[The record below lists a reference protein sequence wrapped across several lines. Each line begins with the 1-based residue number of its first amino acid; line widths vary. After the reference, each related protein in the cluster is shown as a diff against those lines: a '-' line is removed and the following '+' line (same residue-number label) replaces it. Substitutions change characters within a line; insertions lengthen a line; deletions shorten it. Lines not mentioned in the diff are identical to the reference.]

1 MRQASVHQV
10 GVAVQVRLHH
20 RVINARARLLG
31 LGHDL
36 QGLLRVVV
44 GARLVVNDLLGVDVL
59 VAVEVGVPQL
69 AGVGVLAHGA
79 VHEGIH
85 LVEGVGGGCR
95 GARGILDLA
104 GSLKHGATRG
114 DARKHGIGG
123 VGLLGSQPRGKG
135 VVRLRLG
142 ARQAVLRRGG
152 LLEGKRQ
159 GVGGHAVGDGLGNGG
174 VDARHDGVG
183 RDKRLDC
190 RVELLLGLGGFLV
203 GDVEIGTCDKRHNQ
217 NDDNGN
223 DDASLLGARLAERR
237 VEVLARVLLVDFL
250 DGEETGI
257 AARLGAVGH
266 LGSHKRVGRGAHRVV
281 GGGELGL
288 LEIAL
293 RSNGEELLGLTGAG
307 GRRIDGLHRHGIAAV
322 GLASGK
328 TRHCRHARERVFGT
342 GLHGCGRCGI
352 LSLVGALGSISRTS
366 LR

>member
-20 RVINARARLLG
+20 RVIDARARLLG

-44 GARLVVNDLLGVDVL
+44 GARLVVDNLLGVDAL

-85 LVEGVGGGCR
+85 LVKGVGGGSR
-95 GARGILDLA
+95 GARGVLDLA
-104 GSLKHGATRG
+104 GGLKHGAARG

-123 VGLLGSQPRGKG
+123 VGLLGGQPRGKG

-152 LLEGKRQ
+152 LLKGKRQ
-159 GVGGHAVGDGLGNGG
+159 GVGGHAIGDGLGNGG
-174 VDARHDGVG
+174 VDARDDGIG
-183 RDKRLDC
+183 GDKRLDC
-190 RVELLLGLGGFLV
+190 RVELLLGLGSFLI
-203 GDVEIGTCDKRHNQ
+203 GDIEIGTRDKRHNQ

-223 DDASLLGARLAERR
+223 DDASLLGAGLAERR
-237 VEVLARVLLVDFL
+237 VEVLAGVLLIDL
-250 DGEETGI
+250 LNGEETGI

-293 RSNGEELLGLTGAG
+293 RSDGEELLGLTGT
-307 GRRIDGLHRHGIAAV
+307 GRCRIDGLHRHGIAAV
-322 GLASGK
+322 GLVSSK
-328 TRHCRHARERVFGT
+328 TRHCCHAGKRVFGT
-342 GLHGCGRCGI
+342 
-352 LSLVGALGSISRTS
+352 
-366 LR
+366 